1 MDNTNQTI
9 LNSKILKENFGERVE
24 NMNNLIIEKDN
35 ELIKQRNFYED
46 KLEKMI
52 NDHQISKD
60 DIVNSYEK
68 KINE

>member
-35 ELIKQRNFYED
+35 ELIKQKNFYED

-60 DIVNSYEK
+60 DIINSYEK

>member
-60 DIVNSYEK
+60 DIINSYEK